1 MIKKTIGI
9 IIVIFFLCISVQPS
23 FATVLISGDG
33 TWGDFKGSL
42 TYNSITTTT
51 ARLSISL
58 MNISPIANG
67 GFLTGFAFNSPLNS
81 ITGVTS
87 TSFTNTKFQLLGLSN
102 NGISA
107 SPYGGFDIGAALG
120 GDFLGGG
127 KPQNGISVND
137 SAEFIFYLA
146 GNALDTLNESSFINE
161 MANGSN
167 EFFLTRF
174 RGFNNGESNKTPG
187 DTTPEPASLSL
198 LGLGLLGL
206 ARLKRKKAK

>member
-9 IIVIFFLCISVQPS
+9 IILIFFLLICVQPS

-33 TWGDFKGSL
+33 TWGDFVGNL
-42 TYNSITTTT
+42 TYNPITATT
-51 ARLSISL
+51 ARLSITL
-58 MNISPIANG
+58 TNTSPITNG
-67 GFLTGFAFNSPLNS
+67 GFLTGFVFNNPLNS
-81 ITGVTS
+81 ITGITS
-87 TSFTNTKFQLLGLSN
+87 TSFTNTNFQLLGLSN

-120 GDFLGGG
+120 GNFLGGG
-127 KPQNGISVND
+127 KPQDGIYVND

-146 GNALDTLNESSFINE
+146 GNALNTLNESSFINE

-167 EFFLTRF
+167 VYFLTRF
-174 RGFNNGESNKTPG
+174 RGFNNGESNKTPAS
-187 DTTPEPASLSL
+187 PEPASLSL

-206 ARLKRKKAK
+206 AKLKRKKTK